1 VGKIDRYYDCYK
13 EPNKDDCCKCCKTPN
28 YDKACIEL
36 GPLKMMVEKR
46 FCSDTPNEI
55 TVVVPRV
62 EIRETIKDN
71 ETVREYIYNSVTIVD
86 SPIREPI
93 DSVSTKPSY
102 TTGTIEIL
110 EKIKQI
116 QK

>member
-1 VGKIDRYYDCYK
+1 MGKIDRYNSYHK
-13 EPNKDDCCKCCKTPN
+13 ESTDDYSNKYCKAPN
-28 YDKACIEL
+28 YDKASIEL

-71 ETVREYIYNSVTIVD
+71 ETVREYIYNSITIVD

-93 DSVSTKPSY
+93 DSTNTKPIY
-102 TTGTIEIL
+102 TTGTVEIL
-110 EKIKQI
+110 EKIKQFP
-116 QK
+116 K